1 MSKQNETDAKLDPEN
16 VLLEIVSLAKKAG
29 EAIMQIYQQD
39 DFGTTYKDDH
49 SPLTAADLAAHRLI
63 VDALEKRS
71 PEHPVL
77 TEESTA
83 IPYTLRQKWE
93 SYWLI
98 DPLDG
103 TKEFIKRSDEFTV
116 NIALIRNQ
124 QPIMGVVYAPALDL
138 TYYAMEGLGA
148 FKQKGDDEATAI
160 AVSDYHNHRLHIA
173 VSRLHG
179 GAGLTAFLEQ
189 IPAHDLVRMGS
200 SLKICLVAEGAAD
213 LYPRL
218 GRTMEWDTA
227 AAHAVVNEAG
237 GSVTDVNGI
246 PLCYNKA
253 DLANPEFFVRGNP
266 PLPLPE
272 DWGEK
277 AKQS

>member
-1 MSKQNETDAKLDPEN
+1 MSPEENQTGDKPVNERT
-16 VLLEIVSLAKKAG
+16 LLEIVSLAKKAG
-29 EAIMQIYQQD
+29 EAIMRVYQQD
-39 DFGTTYKDDH
+39 DFGTTYKDDR
-49 SPLTAADLAAHRLI
+49 SPLTEADMAAHHII
-63 VDALEKRS
+63 VDALEKQAS
-71 PEHPVL
+71 AQPVL
-77 TEESTA
+77 TEESTE

-93 SYWLI
+93 RYWLI

-116 NIALIRNQ
+116 NIALIEQ
-124 QPIMGVVYAPALDL
+124 GVPVLGVVYAPALDIS
-138 TYYAMEGLGA
+138 YFAAVGLGA
-148 FKQKGDDEATAI
+148 FKKQGEAAAHRITVA
-160 AVSDYHNHRLHIA
+160 DHRTHRLKIA

-179 GAGLTAFLEQ
+179 GAGLASFLEK

-237 GSVTDVNGI
+237 GSVTDVHGVALI
-246 PLCYNKA
+246 YNKA

-266 PLPLPE
+266 VLPLPK
-272 DWGEK
+272 DWDK
-277 AKQS
+277 K